1 MVYSTVNLQAATSAE
16 NLEALEEVKDFCTT
30 DLGRGGKER
39 WTYHMLPEAALDV
52 ELNRMSNAT
61 SSRSVDSVTFQPCT
75 AYANLNQDRYSN
87 EEWEL
92 PGGVWQF
99 TAIYDGALNSYT
111 SYPLPQLT
119 LP

>member
-1 MVYSTVNLQAATSAE
+1 MIYSTVNLQAATSTE
-16 NLEALEEVKDFCTT
+16 NLQALEEVKDFCTT

-52 ELNRMSNAT
+52 ELHRMSNAT
-61 SSRSVDSVTFQPCT
+61 SSRSVDSVTFQPCA
-75 AYANLNQDRYSN
+75 AYANLNQDRYSI

-99 TAIYDGALNSYT
+99 TAIYDG
-111 SYPLPQLT
+111 T
-119 LP
+119 LFLINVILIPFND